1 MGRFARHPLRSAAL
15 LFVTG
20 WIVWFFLRDSALR
33 ACFPG
38 QAVIATF
45 PGDPGA
51 VCQDLV
57 GYVPWI
63 LLAASIVVAVVWAS
77 IRRRSTRMDD
87 WPSGDIHAGQARE
100 HPRSSAYRVGSN
112 APCG

>member
-1 MGRFARHPLRSAAL
+1 MGRLARHPLGSAAL

-20 WIVWFFLRDSALR
+20 WIVWFFLRESALR

-38 QAVIATF
+38 QAVIAPF

-63 LLAASIVVAVVWAS
+63 LLAASIAVAVVLAA
-77 IRRRSTRMDD
+77 IRRREMLADRKSV
-87 WPSGDIHAGQARE
+87 P
-100 HPRSSAYRVGSN
+100 
-112 APCG
+112 